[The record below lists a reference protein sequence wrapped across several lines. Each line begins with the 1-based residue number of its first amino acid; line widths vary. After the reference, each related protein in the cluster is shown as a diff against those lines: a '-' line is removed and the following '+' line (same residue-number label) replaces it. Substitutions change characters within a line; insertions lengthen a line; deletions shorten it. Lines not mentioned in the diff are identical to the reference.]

1 MRRAGIFA
9 PLHLPHDVIA
19 ADFIRYLDGRDGE
32 TNDSRRQRL
41 DRLISHGFFAKD
53 PTLAHVFAR
62 VYQSEDFAVRMFMQ
76 IPSHGAVLARIA
88 LQEQDHVVILASL
101 VNAFGGRVHG
111 ARMPMALRWIL
122 RLMAKHAEGRLAT
135 FVFLGELVGVALFLA
150 LRRRIAEK
158 WPDNSS
164 VLALFDELIIDEV
177 GHLAFNHACLTPWQ
191 LRLARWLAQPFFLWM
206 AWREP
211 IARDNFR
218 AAASGAFSWTDIPA
232 EILRHAW
239 APAAHAKSGEESPQ
253 LPRQASVPAR

>member
-1 MRRAGIFA
+1 MKRAGIFA
-9 PLHLPHDVIA
+9 PLHLSNDVIQ
-19 ADFIRYLDGRDGE
+19 ADFIQYLDCRDGE
-32 TNDSRRQRL
+32 TNCSRRQRL
-41 DRLISHGFFAKD
+41 DRLLNHGFFTQD
-53 PTLAHVFAR
+53 STLANVFER

-76 IPSHGAVLARIA
+76 LPSHGAVLARIA

-111 ARMPMALRWIL
+111 SRVPMALRWIL

-135 FVFLGELVGVALFLA
+135 FVFLGELAGVALFLA
-150 LRRRIAEK
+150 LRRRIAER

-191 LRLARWLAQPFFLWM
+191 LRLARWLARPFFTWM
-206 AWREP
+206 GWRVP

-232 EILRHAW
+232 EILGHAW
-239 APAAHAKSGEESPQ
+239 APAARARSGEESRQ
-253 LPRQASVPAR
+253 LPGQASVPAR